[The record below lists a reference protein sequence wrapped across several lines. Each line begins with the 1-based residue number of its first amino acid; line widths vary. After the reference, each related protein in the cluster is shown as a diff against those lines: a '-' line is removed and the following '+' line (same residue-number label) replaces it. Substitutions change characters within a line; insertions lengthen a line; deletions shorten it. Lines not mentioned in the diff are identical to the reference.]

1 MWARVAEL
9 MLGGWLVL
17 SPLIFRDTEAIDQ
30 FAARDV
36 AAGAA
41 VVLFSLLSFWRR
53 TEWAHFVTVLLALA
67 LGAWAYLAFERPG
80 PPAAQNEITVA
91 ILLILLGIIPNEAS
105 QPPRPWRGRG
115 RNSEFRIQNAEGRK
129 ANADR

>member
-9 MLGGWLVL
+9 MIGVWLML
-17 SPLIFRDTEAIDQ
+17 SPFVFRGTESIERFIPIDL
-30 FAARDV
+30 
-36 AAGAA
+36 AAGLI
-41 VVLFSLLSFWRR
+41 VIVLSLLSFWRR
-53 TEWAHFVTVLLALA
+53 TEWAHLVTVGLALA

-105 QPPRPWRGRG
+105 RPPRPWRV
-115 RNSEFRIQNAEGRK
+115 RNSEFRIQNSEGR
-129 ANADR
+129 AAER